1 MNFCTSCGNQLDEG
15 ALFCN
20 NCGNAIGEA
29 QQAQSFQAQQP
40 VYQPPV
46 YQPQPVVLPHD
57 HTAEFAQDDVSEN
70 KLYAML
76 IYLLGI
82 AGVIIALIAGKESP
96 YLAFHVKQGLKI
108 TVVTA
113 AAAVFTAAT
122 AWIFGITAIL
132 FSIASVVLA
141 VVKIMCFLKVCEG
154 KSVEPAIIRDFK
166 FLS

>member
-1 MNFCTSCGNQLDEG
+1 MTFCTSCGNQLDEG

-20 NCGNAIGEA
+20 NCGAALGEEP
-29 QQAQSFQAQQP
+29 QAQSFQPQQP
-40 VYQPPV
+40 AYQPPV
-46 YQPQPVVLPHD
+46 YQPQPIVLPHD
-57 HTAEFAQDDVSEN
+57 HTAEFTQEDVSEN

-82 AGVIIALIAGKESP
+82 AGIVVALIAGKESP

-113 AAAVFTAAT
+113 AAAVITAVT
-122 AWIFGITAIL
+122 AWLFGITAVL
-132 FSIASVVLA
+132 FSIFA
-141 VVKIMCFLKVCEG
+141 VVFAVIKFICFLDVCKG
-154 KSVEPAIIRDFK
+154 KSVEPAIVRDFK